1 MFDDLTGR
9 LGGIFD
15 TLTRRGA
22 LKEAD
27 VDEALREIRLA
38 LLEADVAL
46 DVVKDFI
53 DQVREDAVGEKVL
66 ASVTPGQMVIKVVH
80 DHLVRML
87 GTEDT
92 AISFAGTPP
101 VAILMVGLQG
111 SGKTTTTAKLALRL
125 QKQENKKVMMA
136 SLDVYRPA
144 AQQQL
149 LQLGEQTGVPT
160 LAPVLGEQPV
170 AIAKRA
176 MKEAAREGF
185 DVVILDTAGRL
196 HIDDE
201 LMNEVAQ
208 VRDAAQPTDRKS
220 TRLNSSS
227 QAYLVC
233 RLLLE
238 KKKTFR
244 SS

>member
-111 SGKTTTTAKLALRL
+111 SGKTTTTAKLGLRL
-125 QKQENKKVMMA
+125 QKQENK
-136 SLDVYRPA
+136 
-144 AQQQL
+144 
-149 LQLGEQTGVPT
+149 
-160 LAPVLGEQPV
+160 
-170 AIAKRA
+170 
-176 MKEAAREGF
+176 
-185 DVVILDTAGRL
+185 
-196 HIDDE
+196 
-201 LMNEVAQ
+201 
-208 VRDAAQPTDRKS
+208 
-220 TRLNSSS
+220 
-227 QAYLVC
+227 
-233 RLLLE
+233 
-238 KKKTFR
+238 
-244 SS
+244 

>member
-111 SGKTTTTAKLALRL
+111 SGKTTTTAKLGLSL
-125 QKQENKKVMMA
+125 QKQENK
-136 SLDVYRPA
+136 
-144 AQQQL
+144 
-149 LQLGEQTGVPT
+149 
-160 LAPVLGEQPV
+160 
-170 AIAKRA
+170 
-176 MKEAAREGF
+176 
-185 DVVILDTAGRL
+185 
-196 HIDDE
+196 
-201 LMNEVAQ
+201 
-208 VRDAAQPTDRKS
+208 
-220 TRLNSSS
+220 
-227 QAYLVC
+227 
-233 RLLLE
+233 
-238 KKKTFR
+238 
-244 SS
+244 